1 MPHPS
6 QAHAALVMS
15 AGRVESPDMRTGPHP
30 HPLESTATLLDR
42 LRGGDEHARE
52 RLLERYL
59 PILQRWVHGRLPR
72 GARGMADTADLV
84 QVTCYRALNRLE
96 AFENRHEGA
105 FFAYLRQIVLN
116 AIREEIRRAARRP
129 SVPDP
134 ADEPLDRA
142 PSVVEQAIG
151 HEMLECYERA
161 LLGLREEQREAVVLR
176 LECGMSY
183 PEIAEAM
190 GRSSANAVRMLV
202 VRALVPLA
210 EAMREH
216 ARPG

>member
-1 MPHPS
+1 
-6 QAHAALVMS
+6 
-15 AGRVESPDMRTGPHP
+15 MRTGHDP
-30 HPLESTATLLDR
+30 HPLETTAALLDR
-42 LRGGDEHARE
+42 IRSGDAQARE

-59 PILQRWVHGRLPR
+59 PLLRRWAHGRLPP
-72 GARGMADTADLV
+72 GARGMAETADLV
-84 QVTCYRALNRLE
+84 QVTCYRALTRLE
-96 AFENRHEGA
+96 AFEHRHEGA

-116 AIREEIRRAARRP
+116 AIREEIRRSTRRP

-134 ADEPLDRA
+134 AHEAADEA

-151 HEMLECYERA
+151 REMLASYEEA
-161 LLGLREEQREAVVLR
+161 LLGLTDEQREAVVLR
-176 LECGMSY
+176 LECGLAY

-190 GRSSANAVRMLV
+190 GKSSANAARMLV

-216 ARPG
+216 ARPD